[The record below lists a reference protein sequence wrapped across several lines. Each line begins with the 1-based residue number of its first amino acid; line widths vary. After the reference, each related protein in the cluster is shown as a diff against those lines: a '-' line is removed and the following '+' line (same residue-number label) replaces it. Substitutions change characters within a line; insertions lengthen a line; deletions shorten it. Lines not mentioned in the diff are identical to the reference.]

1 MGFGCTGGA
10 VGRTGLGCAV
20 RDGSMSCTEPVASRF
35 LEAVGMN
42 QA

>member
-10 VGRTGLGCAV
+10 VGRTGLGWAV
-20 RDGSMSCTEPVASRF
+20 EDGSVPCTEPVASRS
-35 LEAVGMN
+35 LEAAGMN